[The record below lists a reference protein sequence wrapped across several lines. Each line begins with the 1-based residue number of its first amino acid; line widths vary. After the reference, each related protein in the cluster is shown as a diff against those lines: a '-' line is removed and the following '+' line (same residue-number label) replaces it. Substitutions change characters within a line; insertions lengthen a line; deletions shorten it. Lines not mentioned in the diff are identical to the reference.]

1 MTLRHFT
8 CMVEH
13 PKMEPDQIVAVL
25 LAAAR
30 SVLDNRYGAR
40 AEPLWARLEPGLRS
54 TAALMVRKAL
64 AEREQEKRLAQRQD
78 AAQEAVREK
87 ANEEIRAK
95 TEAEN
100 AARAAEAERE
110 RAQAIADDPE
120 NVPMALRKLDPE
132 QRAAAMTNGRVRV
145 SAGAGSGKSTTLIAR
160 IEHLIQSGAKP
171 DRIVAMSFNSKA
183 AAELATKLAAKIGDD
198 KVYSPSNRKGV
209 QVGTMHSLFRR
220 FIGEYGTPQQKA
232 IFASKGRG
240 DATVDASVLFRAVK
254 KIWEE
259 CYGNITKDPEN
270 PRKERDVP
278 RSELWKVAPKSK
290 RMMAYLNIFQGEGM
304 SFEQARRWARE
315 QNTIEAEQA
324 IRFYEIYEGLKGAFG
339 PSWRPSLPGCDAD
352 ARPYAFDKFVRDYR
366 DDRDRVGDFNDMLSV
381 FRDIVR
387 DGASAREA
395 VQKKF
400 DHVLVDECQDLNPL
414 QSEILELITQHIAPN
429 DSQRS
434 FWMVGDD
441 KQSIYGFRGSDTQ
454 MFIDLDKKG
463 FKDRQITTNY
473 RCAPEFVDAANRLI
487 AFNQNQIPMVA
498 KARPGR
504 ARGEANLI
512 VDIPDNAFAAASLVL
527 RKVLAAQKR
536 GEALS
541 DFAVLSRTNE
551 ELGAYQFA
559 ASVAGLPFVQ
569 KKAGAV
575 FSVPET
581 EAFRGF
587 AANLLAKRDADAQ
600 RVFGRLLLAT
610 DLAYLPRSDDNK
622 PREEKIEEFTQEVER
637 IIKSY
642 ARSNNVSVPTFDPV
656 NEAMRE
662 PSKFLRYLF
671 KALVG
676 NRAISLNDK
685 QVDDRIDV
693 AAEMMAQVSQARDQA
708 ERPGEPMSSKNLFDL
723 ILTMPTFLSRPPA
736 PGQRRWTV
744 EVRPFSEATKERI
757 RAKMQAR
764 SDERDVEMDDEDKSE
779 LGALGFLS
787 LLMDPNAAEEGYDPT
802 NPVQFLERIDGIV
815 QRSEELRI
823 DPDEWEKKQAKEGIA
838 LQDRKPPPGLY
849 LGTVHSTKGAE
860 WDDVTVLMPA
870 GVFPSTRKEKK
881 AAKNEVPEE
890 PLMSEAEELEAD
902 RRLGYV
908 ALTRARKNLTVLCP
922 VTDPKR
928 SPLSPFVKE
937 AGLKVG
943 QNVTTESGEAKPDAG
958 EALPALRYVP
968 GQRRAPEVAKPAEA
982 AKEEPLPIPEG
993 RRRIRLA
1000 DLPLKNEHIGR
1011 VDERV
1016 SFGVPAKAEKRGKT
1030 AGAHRSLSPSPLLL
1044 TAFLRRNDDRGG
1056 EYAILGFRTAEGHR
1070 LSWVTGSYGDLSERD
1085 VGKKYAGKATIKRHF
1100 DDRGAKITNVFRM
1113 DIAPTDDEQVAIV
1126 RDLEDRP
1133 RDEPTEAALAQA
1145 PRPTFPSVR
1154 VTGTVAKDKGGNIMA
1169 WVKGS
1174 EPKIWGRKSPDRTE
1188 VMLHE
1193 PGTWVVLQRSFLSW
1207 DSADVEVGED
1217 GTVKGLSKRMSL
1229 VS

>member
-1 MTLRHFT
+1 MTQ
-8 CMVEH
+8 
-13 PKMEPDQIVAVL
+13 DQIVAAL
-25 LAAAR
+25 LSAAQKVVENRFPAQSAQIWGGVEPQLREAAR
-30 SVLDNRYGAR
+30 RLVTEAVEKAR
-40 AEPLWARLEPGLRS
+40 AENRLEEERS
-54 TAALMVRKAL
+54 KASAEARAKAEAENASRAVE
-64 AEREQEKRLAQRQD
+64 AEREQ
-78 AAQEAVREK
+78 
-87 ANEEIRAK
+87 
-95 TEAEN
+95 
-100 AARAAEAERE
+100 
-110 RAQAIADDPE
+110 AQAVADDPA
-120 NVPMALRKLDPE
+120 NVPLALRKLDPE
-132 QRAAAMTNGRVRV
+132 QRAAAMSNGRVRV

-160 IEHLIQSGAKP
+160 IEHLIQTGAKP
-171 DRIVAMSFNSKA
+171 DRIVAMSFNTKA

-220 FIGEYGTPQQKA
+220 FIGEYGTPKQKA

-240 DATVDASVLFRAVK
+240 DATVDASVLFKAVK

-270 PRKERDVP
+270 PRKEREVP

-304 SFEQARRWARE
+304 SFEQAQRWARE

-339 PSWRPSLPGCDAD
+339 PSWRPSLPGCDAT
-352 ARPYAFDKFVRDYR
+352 ARPYAFDKFLRDYR
-366 DDRDRVGDFNDMLSV
+366 DDRERVGDFNDMLSV

-387 DGASAREA
+387 DNPKAREA
-395 VQKKF
+395 VQNKF

-429 DSQRS
+429 DSKRS

-527 RKVLAAQKR
+527 RKVLAAQRR

-610 DLAYLPRSDDNK
+610 DLAYLPRSDDNR
-622 PREEKIEEFTQEVER
+622 PREEKVEEFAQEVER

-642 ARSNNVSVPTFDPV
+642 ARSNDVSVPTFDPV
-656 NEAMRE
+656 NEAMRD

-671 KALVG
+671 KALIG

-685 QVDDRIDV
+685 QIDDRIDV
-693 AAEMMAQVSQARDQA
+693 ASEMMAQVSQARDQV
-708 ERPGEPMSSKNLFDL
+708 ERPGETVSSKNLFDL

-736 PGQRRWTV
+736 PGERRWTV

-757 RAKMQAR
+757 RSKMQAR

-787 LLMDPNAAEEGYDPT
+787 LLMDPSAAEEGYDPT
-802 NPVQFLERIDGIV
+802 NPAQFLERIDGIV

-823 DPDEWEKKQAKEGIA
+823 DPDDWERKQAKEGIA

-881 AAKNEVPEE
+881 PAKNEVPEE

-922 VTDPKR
+922 VTDLRR

-937 AGLKVG
+937 AGLRVG
-943 QNVTTESGEAKPDAG
+943 QNVTTESGEAKPDTG
-958 EALPALRYVP
+958 EALPELRYVP
-968 GQRRAPEVAKPAEA
+968 GEKRAPAALQPAETPRA
-982 AKEEPLPIPEG
+982 EPIPEG
-993 RRRIRLA
+993 RRRIRLI
-1000 DLPLKNEHIGR
+1000 DLPLQNEHVGK

-1016 SFGVPAKAEKRGKT
+1016 TFGIAKAGKS
-1030 AGAHRSLSPSPLLL
+1030 ADKLRSLSPSPLLL
-1044 TAFLRRNDDRGG
+1044 TGFFRRKDERGYD
-1056 EYAILGFRTAEGHR
+1056 YAILGFRTAEGHR
-1070 LSWVTGSYGDLSERD
+1070 LSWATSKYGDLSEND
-1085 VGKKYAGKATIKRHF
+1085 VGKRYAGKATIKRHF
-1100 DDRGAKITNVFRM
+1100 DERGAKITHVFRM
-1113 DIAPTDDEQVAIV
+1113 EIEPTNDDQVAIV
-1126 RDLEDRP
+1126 RDLEERQEGGETAP
-1133 RDEPTEAALAQA
+1133 PQA
-1145 PRPTFPSVR
+1145 PSLSAFPSVR
-1154 VTGTVAKDKGGNIMA
+1154 VTGAVAKGEGGTIMA
-1169 WVKGS
+1169 WVKDS
-1174 EPKIWGRKSPDRTE
+1174 DPKIWGRKSPDRTE
-1188 VMLHE
+1188 VTLHE
-1193 PGTWVVLQRSFLSW
+1193 PGTWVVLQRSFLSKLQ
-1207 DSADVEVGED
+1207 DSAEVVVGED
-1217 GTVKGLSKRMSL
+1217 GTVKGLSKKMSL
-1229 VS
+1229 VG